1 MLGEHSGKSAE
12 TKRGLDVS
20 DNPNGNHRGSL
31 NDGNSIDDLTLVH
44 EGTGTVDTT
53 DNVGHTG
60 LVTTEGGEVG
70 SLSLLVL
77 GKRSDVTGMLLGT
90 LLGQETQ
97 GTLSWSFEFT
107 VRPVI
112 QNKGNGKNMA
122 GRIKTQAFEQRLFPS
137 TLHSNVSW
145 DRQGIHRTWH
155 RIHFRK
161 AAH

>member
-53 DNVGHTG
+53 DNVSHTG
-60 LVTTEGGEVG
+60 LVTTEGSEVG

-77 GKRSDVTGMLLGT
+77 GKGSNVTGMLLGT

-97 GTLSWSFEFT
+97 GAFSWSFEFT

-122 GRIKTQAFEQRLFPS
+122 GKNQNTSLRTAPFPLSTPQQR
-137 TLHSNVSW
+137 VM
-145 DRQGIHRTWH
+145 G
-155 RIHFRK
+155 
-161 AAH
+161 